1 MVSLWIRGPCTVLY
15 VVVSRGKVGG
25 GRWKSRDTT
34 FKTGFR
40 LTFRLWESEGLL
52 DGSLQGSAKYGKLF
66 SLLSYWYFQSV
77 FSFFICEDPVSK
89 KIRFLKYFFE
99 DLKMRLFDLLFYLHV
114 KCIEY
119 FHQKLHRMIKTFFC
133 FPSGYLDFKNLRWRI
148 DFCCRPSMR
157 DVLPFNTI
165 YPSTSY
171 RLSTHY
177 HFSTSLLFTNVH
189 SIPLLLLY
197 KLYRCSLSHSSTM
210 FIVHFTTFLPLY
222 CT

>member
-1 MVSLWIRGPCTVLY
+1 
-15 VVVSRGKVGG
+15 
-25 GRWKSRDTT
+25 
-34 FKTGFR
+34 
-40 LTFRLWESEGLL
+40 
-52 DGSLQGSAKYGKLF
+52 
-66 SLLSYWYFQSV
+66 
-77 FSFFICEDPVSK
+77 
-89 KIRFLKYFFE
+89 
-99 DLKMRLFDLLFYLHV
+99 MRLFDLLFYLHV

-197 KLYRCSLSHSSTM
+197 KLPMFPLPLFYHVHCSLFTLPLFYPSTVLVTKVHFITIPPPVCYLCSPYLSSSPLPVT
-210 FIVHFTTFLPLY
+210 IVHYGTLIFL
-222 CT
+222 